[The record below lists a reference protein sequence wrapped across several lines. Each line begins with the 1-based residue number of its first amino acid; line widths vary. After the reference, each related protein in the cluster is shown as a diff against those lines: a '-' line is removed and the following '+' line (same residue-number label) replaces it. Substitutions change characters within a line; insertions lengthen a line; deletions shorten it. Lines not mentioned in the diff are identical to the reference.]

1 MQVIVQDMRVGT
13 EENEVHHLGYS
24 VSSFESNRAFVECK
38 PETVPRFSTCSFR
51 VCGMEIARKDRS
63 PCFE

>member
-1 MQVIVQDMRVGT
+1 MPVGT
-13 EENEVHHLGYS
+13 EENEVIQLGYS

-51 VCGMEIARKDRS
+51 ACGLEIAGKDRS
-63 PCFE
+63 PNFE